1 MQTACGLLP
10 FRSLVYILQQK
21 WSACSWLLLQEFVK
35 MQQEAEKECE
45 ANGEAAVAELAL
57 PSIPYWR
64 CRVIMTR
71 PDFLQGTSLSRA
83 VPRVLA
89 ILVS

>member
-1 MQTACGLLP
+1 
-10 FRSLVYILQQK
+10 
-21 WSACSWLLLQEFVK
+21 

-71 PDFLQGTSLSRA
+71 PDFLQGTSRGRGRFL
-83 VPRVLA
+83 
-89 ILVS
+89 